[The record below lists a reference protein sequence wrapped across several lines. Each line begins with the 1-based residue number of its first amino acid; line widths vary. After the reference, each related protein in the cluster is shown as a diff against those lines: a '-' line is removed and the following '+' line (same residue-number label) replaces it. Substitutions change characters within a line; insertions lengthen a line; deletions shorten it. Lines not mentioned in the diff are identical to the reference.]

1 MTGLVAPVFRLV
13 FVSYNVYQSER
24 TSISKVAYLDHVR
37 TRVCVPRWA
46 ELAEKA
52 PFLTWKWKK
61 KEKVSTHWVIFD
73 QYGKIRVCSQAGLV
87 V

>member
-52 PFLTWKWKK
+52 PFLT
-61 KEKVSTHWVIFD
+61 
-73 QYGKIRVCSQAGLV
+73 
-87 V
+87 